1 MPRPRKGRRIC
12 CLPRVNVFGPMNS
25 TPEGEIRMTV
35 EEYEAIRLLD
45 LERLTQEEAAE
56 RMRVARTTVQRIY
69 AAAREKV
76 AEALFAGS
84 VLRIE
89 GGDYEFYPKAN
100 RPAAAAVDAGRAGA
114 KGMGM
119 PRCRNGRG
127 GGPGGA
133 RPATPLRRH
142 TKERS
147 PQRVFL
153 RTGGPRPGPQPFVFT
168 ASGIHLLFFRR

>member
-89 GGDYEFYPKAN
+89 GGDYEFYPEGEFGLGCS
-100 RPAAAAVDAGRAGA
+100 RCGRGPGRGQRHGHGRGAG
-114 KGMGM
+114 
-119 PRCRNGRG
+119 NGRG
-127 GGPGGA
+127 GGPGRGA
-133 RPATPLRRH
+133 GRQRR
-142 TKERS
+142 
-147 PQRVFL
+147 
-153 RTGGPRPGPQPFVFT
+153 
-168 ASGIHLLFFRR
+168 